1 MYTDVAEKADRG
13 GSRGGAVGMLSQHR
27 TASLV
32 TSGLMPFNGLMGTRR
47 GCHNTKL
54 QMSTNGCGV
63 AKMK

>member
-32 TSGLMPFNGLMGTRR
+32 TSGLMPFSGSWAHVEAAITQS
-47 GCHNTKL
+47 CE
-54 QMSTNGCGV
+54 
-63 AKMK
+63 